1 VRNGRLAPLRKDQRD
16 PVSEFQ
22 PANRLKLMTAKSIN
36 PIRYGRLI
44 EEQPDW
50 VWATVEP
57 LDLHHSTSAMTI
69 GGLPPAARAGK

>member
-1 VRNGRLAPLRKDQRD
+1 
-16 PVSEFQ
+16 
-22 PANRLKLMTAKSIN
+22 MTAKSIN

-44 EEQPDW
+44 EQQPDG

-57 LDLHHSTSAMTI
+57 LDMHHATSAMTI